1 MWVSSGDGL
10 AYTSLLSSYF
20 HSFDSI
26 FFSLNADVPSFKASN
41 TDVFWEL
48 FSQRT
53 KIVRLFHSEH
63 IYENTKELFGNRSE
77 KQGKPR
83 AKTKKVSLL
92 FLQPCGGSRHPL
104 HLLPGRSSS
113 APEKQHSRKTI
124 RFLTTFCSIGFDCTR
139 FAIFLLP

>member
-10 AYTSLLSSYF
+10 AYTSLLYSYF

-53 KIVRLFHSEH
+53 KIVRLFNSEH
-63 IYENTKELFGNRSE
+63 IYENTKELFGNRPE
-77 KQGKPR
+77 KKKNKRNQGQKQRKSACCSFSPVEGVDTLCIYFLGGLHQPPR
-83 AKTKKVSLL
+83 NSI
-92 FLQPCGGSRHPL
+92 
-104 HLLPGRSSS
+104 PGRQS
-113 APEKQHSRKTI
+113 
-124 RFLTTFCSIGFDCTR
+124 GF
-139 FAIFLLP
+139 